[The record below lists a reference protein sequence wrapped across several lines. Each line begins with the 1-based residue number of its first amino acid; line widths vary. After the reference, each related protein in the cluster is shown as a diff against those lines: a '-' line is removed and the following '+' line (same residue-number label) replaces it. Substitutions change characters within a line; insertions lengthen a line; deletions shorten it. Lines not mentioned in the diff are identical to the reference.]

1 MAANITLLTKGS
13 TGADQSYYDTAS
25 VSPSANKIVL
35 VMCEAQYGNP
45 AKEIQSAS
53 GCGLTWTRI
62 AGYFWGSSNAHY
74 TAIFRAA
81 SGSSPSSGAIRI
93 TSAGTQSRF
102 NWQVIEISGLIMTGT
117 NGADAIVQVGNANGS
132 GTHTSRSVTLSAFA
146 KALNVPLGFYAADA
160 AYTINP
166 GSGFSTIATETT
178 VDTTYSELGAANDN
192 TVDVSFSSIND
203 EDTICGLELN
213 VLPPA
218 GNRGYVIG

>member
-1 MAANITLLTKGS
+1 MAATYTLLTKGS
-13 TGADQSYYDTAS
+13 TGADASFYDTAS

-35 VMCEAQYGNP
+35 VMCEAQFGSP

-53 GCGLTWTRI
+53 GNGLTWTRI
-62 AGYFWGSSNAHY
+62 AGYFWGASNAHY

-81 SGSSPSSGAIRI
+81 SGASPTPGAIRI

-102 NWQVIEISGLIMTGT
+102 NWQVVEIGGLIMTGT
-117 NGADAIVQVGNANGS
+117 NGADAIVQVGSANGS
-132 GTHTSRSVTLSAFA
+132 GSHSSLSVTLSAFS
-146 KALNVPLGFYAADA
+146 KALNIPLGFYAADSQFA
-160 AYTINP
+160 VTP
-166 GSGFSTIATETT
+166 GSGFTEIATEAT
-178 VDTTYSELGAANDN
+178 VDTTFSEYGAANDN
-192 TVDVSFSSIND
+192 TVDVSFSTIND